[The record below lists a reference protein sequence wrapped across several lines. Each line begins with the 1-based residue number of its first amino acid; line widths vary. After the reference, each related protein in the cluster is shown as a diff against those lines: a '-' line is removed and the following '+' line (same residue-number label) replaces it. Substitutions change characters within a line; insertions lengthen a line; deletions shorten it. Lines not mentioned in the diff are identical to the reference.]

1 MSTTPDLTPRSD
13 RYREVSD
20 IQEFSQVLPSDLVR
34 VLDWLR
40 CHLSEPIELEKLA
53 QIGGIRPR
61 TLETHFKIFL
71 QTTPLGWVRRA
82 RLARARRE
90 LQRSAPSATV
100 TDVALSNGFNQLG
113 RFAAQYRRVFG
124 ELPSTTIQR
133 TRLVS
138 ANNVDWDI
146 DEAIRL
152 TLSALPLA
160 FAVERKQCNAALE
173 RLSRPLEAAPG
184 YGLAKAVAGWC
195 WAQRA
200 AHNFGAT
207 PDVDRDQAY
216 KLAEEAQALA
226 PDDALTLTLSSGA
239 LVLLHRLEEADLRLE
254 RALALDPWLAY
265 AWIRRGWM
273 SAYFGDSDGAI
284 RELRTALHLMPFEP
298 LRHITFIGMGCAH
311 FVAERYDRAALWVQ
325 SGIEGYP
332 ESFWAQR
339 IAVAATALAGSRDE
353 ARRMG
358 RRLLRKEPDLTASKA
373 RQAWPFPRTFM
384 SRLGDGLEIAGVP
397 KG

>member
-1 MSTTPDLTPRSD
+1 MSTPDPIRPTD
-13 RYREVSD
+13 REAPD
-20 IQEFSQVLPSDLVR
+20 TQGFSPALPADVVR
-34 VLDWLR
+34 VIDWLR
-40 CHLSEPIELEKLA
+40 GHLSEPIELEKLA
-53 QIGGIRPR
+53 QIGGVRPR

-71 QTTPLGWVRRA
+71 RTTPLGWVRRM
-82 RLARARRE
+82 RLARARQE
-90 LQRSAPSATV
+90 LQRSAASATV
-100 TDVALSNGFNQLG
+100 TDIALSNGFSQLG
-113 RFAAQYRRVFG
+113 RFAARYRKVFG

-133 TRLVS
+133 TKLAS
-138 ANNVDWDI
+138 TNDHVDWDI
-146 DEAIRL
+146 DEAIRQ
-152 TLSALPLA
+152 TLSALPFA
-160 FAVERKQCNAALE
+160 FAVERSQCNAALE
-173 RLSRPLEAAPG
+173 RLSRPQELAPG
-184 YGLAKAVAGWC
+184 YGLAKAAAGWC

-216 KLAEEAQALA
+216 KLAEEAQTLA
-226 PDDALTLTLSSGA
+226 PDDALTLTLSSGT
-239 LVLLHRLEEADLRLE
+239 LVLLHRLEEADRRLE

-325 SGIEGYP
+325 SGIEVYP

-339 IAVAATALAGSRDE
+339 IAVAAMALTGSRAE

-358 RRLLRKEPDLTASKA
+358 RRLMRKEPDLTISEA
-373 RQAWPFPRTFM
+373 RQAWPFPLTFM

-397 KG
+397 KD